1 MAPQSTTL
9 PVVDNTEE
17 GPPPSSA
24 SSANAT
30 ANSDNDARLQAA
42 LRLQLLKTQE
52 RVKQELLEQE
62 NALRKVK
69 KRQEAVGLELYG
81 MQQQLAG
88 IRSSLDSANEKHL
101 DIVKERTKAE
111 QSIATLKKTAATKK
125 AKVEE
130 VRRSVAKT
138 KAELDAL
145 LKTLRQAKKYN
156 EEVKSEMAITRTVA
170 SKTGETVRAMAKD
183 KQAQD
188 DYIDG
193 LCEQKRRLEAD
204 LSLTGAQLKAQQD
217 QTEGAKDIIQRTNAE
232 LEVLI
237 LEKKQLVQ
245 QWKSSILALN
255 RRDHALAAAD
265 KALKKSQARSKDY
278 SGEIQSLQLK
288 LEQAQSDKESLSL
301 KNNRLESEAG
311 YLKRQIETAKSDHAS
326 AKVEYEIL
334 EKSLVATSAEEEKV
348 HNAIRKL
355 QNEIESINHKIELVT
370 RTRKELEMQIGTS
383 NHEQKTVSRAVMSL
397 MQEEKAVVGNI
408 HDKEI
413 EAANMENQLARLK
426 VDSLNSKSK
435 SSALRELLQAET
447 LKLRNKDG
455 EISQCETDIRQRN
468 EDIEKKMSRIDLL
481 TRKYDKMLDGVDE
494 DEPMGPL
501 EATIKS
507 LTKDV
512 EQEGTESTRL
522 QQEYFAAQTDLVQI
536 MSQADTTQER
546 NTEISARLNIMQQKR
561 LRLIQ
566 DIHTNEEEVKSIESR
581 MKGMHSDVIRLNELI
596 AKNTEQQTQLL
607 NSNTI
612 TEREFA
618 LELKELDKGLA
629 QMDAK
634 IAEIRAAKK
643 NLVNEMVQV
652 ERQVLLWEKKIQLEK
667 ETHAALRTG
676 NDINEVR
683 GMEKEISR
691 MKLRLAA
698 IKRDQEVMMK
708 EMEKA
713 IEKREDINIK
723 FGYSN
728 SGNGGRST

>member
-1 MAPQSTTL
+1 
-9 PVVDNTEE
+9 
-17 GPPPSSA
+17 
-24 SSANAT
+24 
-30 ANSDNDARLQAA
+30 
-42 LRLQLLKTQE
+42 
-52 RVKQELLEQE
+52 
-62 NALRKVK
+62 
-69 KRQEAVGLELYG
+69 
-81 MQQQLAG
+81 
-88 IRSSLDSANEKHL
+88 
-101 DIVKERTKAE
+101 
-111 QSIATLKKTAATKK
+111 
-125 AKVEE
+125 
-130 VRRSVAKT
+130 
-138 KAELDAL
+138 
-145 LKTLRQAKKYN
+145 
-156 EEVKSEMAITRTVA
+156 
-170 SKTGETVRAMAKD
+170 
-183 KQAQD
+183 
-188 DYIDG
+188 
-193 LCEQKRRLEAD
+193 
-204 LSLTGAQLKAQQD
+204 
-217 QTEGAKDIIQRTNAE
+217 
-232 LEVLI
+232 
-237 LEKKQLVQ
+237 
-245 QWKSSILALN
+245 
-255 RRDHALAAAD
+255 
-265 KALKKSQARSKDY
+265 
-278 SGEIQSLQLK
+278 
-288 LEQAQSDKESLSL
+288 
-301 KNNRLESEAG
+301 
-311 YLKRQIETAKSDHAS
+311 
-326 AKVEYEIL
+326 
-334 EKSLVATSAEEEKV
+334 
-348 HNAIRKL
+348 
-355 QNEIESINHKIELVT
+355 
-370 RTRKELEMQIGTS
+370 
-383 NHEQKTVSRAVMSL
+383 
-397 MQEEKAVVGNI
+397 
-408 HDKEI
+408 
-413 EAANMENQLARLK
+413 
-426 VDSLNSKSK
+426 
-435 SSALRELLQAET
+435 
-447 LKLRNKDG
+447 
-455 EISQCETDIRQRN
+455 
-468 EDIEKKMSRIDLL
+468 MSRIDLL

-618 LELKELDKGLA
+618 LELKELDRGLA

-676 NDINEVR
+676 NDVNEVR